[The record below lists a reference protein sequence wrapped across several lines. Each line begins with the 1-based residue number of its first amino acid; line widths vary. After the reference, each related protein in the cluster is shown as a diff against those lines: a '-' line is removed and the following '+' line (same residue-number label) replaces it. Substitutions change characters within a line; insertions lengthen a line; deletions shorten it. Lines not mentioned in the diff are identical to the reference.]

1 MNYHYQSKKR
11 KERTFSS
18 PKTIKLILILYI
30 SHQFNTFLA
39 QIGGGGWGVGCGR
52 GGCGVGGVETLK
64 KKKAP
69 NTCLESHGTD

>member
-39 QIGGGGWGVGCGR
+39 QIGEGGG
-52 GGCGVGGVETLK
+52 GGGGNWKHLKRKKSTEHLLGVEW
-64 KKKAP
+64 
-69 NTCLESHGTD
+69 N